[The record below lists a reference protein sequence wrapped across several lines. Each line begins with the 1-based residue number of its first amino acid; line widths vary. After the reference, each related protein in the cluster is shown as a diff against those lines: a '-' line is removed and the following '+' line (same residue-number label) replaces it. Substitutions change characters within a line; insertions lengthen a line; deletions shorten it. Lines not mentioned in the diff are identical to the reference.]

1 MIRIF
6 YPLMAIIALTLL
18 SACSSDESNNTS
30 SQSRQN
36 ITFSA
41 THEDV
46 NATSR
51 ASLSDDAQTIVWNSG
66 DQLSVFDGTANNAF
80 TLKSGDASS
89 SAIFQGE
96 AATSPNYVAV
106 YPYQSAATLS
116 GVDVQGVILP
126 ATQTA
131 TANGFDKTA
140 ALMMAATT
148 TTELTFKNVVGY
160 MKLTPKFD
168 CTKIEL
174 KAFDNSAVLAGKGTL
189 AYNDGEPTLDLSAA
203 PVKDYA
209 ITLKG
214 DIIAGNAYY
223 IAVPAVTLKAGWT
236 LKFTATDGKVYSRK
250 GTKDITFKRNYIT
263 NVGEFATTDDKWYN
277 PSGKLNQSQE
287 LDLGLTLTIGTKN
300 YKVLFARGDLKANGI
315 ANGLSETGD
324 FFAWAATEPLL
335 TSYKCSNYKV
345 TPTAWKKGVE
355 GGYKQAN
362 TPYYDGTAYTK
373 YKKGETLEMMDDAAN
388 QILGGDWQV
397 PPVEVWRA
405 LYKAR
410 PSIYWGSENN
420 GLIEEY
426 YYTKVMLVCNAKEEY
441 KSDNGVFLR
450 PLGYISGKSQL
461 GSTSVTDLVFL
472 YLSNTAHSN
481 TNAYCL
487 RVKDKN
493 DIIPDQA
500 AGREYGLLIRPIRLV
515 AL

>member
-6 YPLMAIIALTLL
+6 YPLMAIMALTLL
-18 SACSSDESNNTS
+18 SACSSDDSNNTS

-46 NATSR
+46 TATSR

-66 DQLSVFDGTANNAF
+66 DQLSVFDGTTNNAF

-96 AATSPNYVAV
+96 VATSPNYVAV

-131 TANGFDKTA
+131 TANSFDKTA
-140 ALMMAATT
+140 ALMMASTT

-214 DIIAGNAYY
+214 DITAGNAYY

-236 LKFTATDGKVYSRK
+236 LKFTATDGTVYSRK

-263 NVGEFATTDDKWYN
+263 YVGEFATTDDKWYN
-277 PSGKLNQSQE
+277 PSGILNQSQE

-300 YKVLFARGDLKANGI
+300 YKVLFARGDLKAKGI
-315 ANGLSETGD
+315 ASSFSDTGD

-335 TSYKCSNYKV
+335 TSYTCSNYTV
-345 TPTAWKKGVE
+345 TPTAWKKE
-355 GGYKQAN
+355 GGYEKAN
-362 TPYYDGTAYTK
+362 TPYYDGVAYTK
-373 YKKGETLEMMDDAAN
+373 YKEGETLEMMDDAAN
-388 QILGGDWQV
+388 KILGGDWQV
-397 PPVEVWRA
+397 PPLEVWKA

-410 PSIYWGSENN
+410 PSIYWGSENC
-420 GLIEEY
+420 GLIEEFY
-426 YYTKVMLVCNAKEEY
+426 NTKVMLVCNAEEEY
-441 KSDNGVFLR
+441 KSANGVFLR
-450 PLGYISGKSQL
+450 PLGYISGKSQK
-461 GSTSVTDLVFL
+461 GSTSVTDLVCL

-481 TNAYCL
+481 TTAYCL
-487 RVKDKN
+487 RVNSKEIK
-493 DIIPDQA
+493 PDQTT
-500 AGREYGLLIRPIRLV
+500 GRQFGLLIRPIRLV